1 MNQRSLTILNIG
13 LDRDLLSRDVRTE
26 AQTRQIFY
34 AQNIPARLVHLVKAP
49 SDTDRKRIDLNE
61 RLSIVP
67 CPVRHW
73 TLFVSAAIR
82 RGSELLR
89 QESFDL
95 IQVQE
100 PFVSGLVGAWLSRR
114 FRLPLVVGLFSDEI
128 DNPVWLSERP
138 LNRLANPVGKWVL
151 CRAAAVRSDSL
162 AVTVR
167 LSRYRFHNLTYIPF
181 LITYADKLL
190 ASDPRAALVRQN
202 LLDGMDGPLL
212 LAVSR
217 LEREKNIPLMLTALA
232 KTARIYPGIVLAIA
246 GSGSLA
252 DSLKL
257 EAEHI
262 VPGRVRWLGW
272 IKNTDMPAFYQAA
285 DLVLL
290 SSNRESAARV
300 LYESLLSGTP
310 VLTTD
315 TAGAREVI
323 EDRVTG
329 RVVPVG
335 DTEAYAQALIEL
347 CGDPSLLEKMGR
359 VGREHMASR
368 VTADA
373 VAKQLRILYE
383 KALGRVK

>member
-1 MNQRSLTILNIG
+1 
-13 LDRDLLSRDVRTE
+13 
-26 AQTRQIFY
+26 
-34 AQNIPARLVHLVKAP
+34 
-49 SDTDRKRIDLNE
+49 
-61 RLSIVP
+61 
-67 CPVRHW
+67 
-73 TLFVSAAIR
+73 
-82 RGSELLR
+82 
-89 QESFDL
+89 
-95 IQVQE
+95 
-100 PFVSGLVGAWLSRR
+100 
-114 FRLPLVVGLFSDEI
+114 
-128 DNPVWLSERP
+128 
-138 LNRLANPVGKWVL
+138 
-151 CRAAAVRSDSL
+151 
-162 AVTVR
+162 VTVR